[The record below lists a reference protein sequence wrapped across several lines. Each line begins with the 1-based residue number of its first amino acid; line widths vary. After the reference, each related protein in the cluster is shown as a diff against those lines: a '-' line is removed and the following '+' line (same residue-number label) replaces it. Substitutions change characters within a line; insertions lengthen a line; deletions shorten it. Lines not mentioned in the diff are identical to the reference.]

1 MAVISERQINEQIKK
16 GNISQIYFI
25 YGEDHFLIKN
35 IVEKIVDVTV
45 TSCPEFNYNNFKLG
59 ANVQDIYDCVE
70 MMPLMSDRKCVTVCD
85 FNFDKCLVTE
95 FNKMIELLEQ
105 PNESTV
111 LVFWFETVV
120 PIDKKKSDRIKS
132 VLKQIEKHNGVICKV
147 GHRENSELVAI
158 LKKAAEKR
166 GCKLNSSV
174 AHYMIETCGSD
185 MFTLKNEIEK
195 ICYYSENGEITNEL
209 VNKICSKTIEASI
222 FNLSKMIIS
231 KNIKGALVCL
241 DELLFMN
248 VGFGTILYNLSSAF
262 MDLSRAKAAMD
273 CGIKPISLAE
283 DFNYSSNVTFRLTN
297 AERSVRYLSNKQVK
311 SLLKKILDCE
321 KALKSVS
328 SNEKVAM
335 DQLIVDL
342 IVTLQKGE

>member
-132 VLKQIEKHNGVICKV
+132 VL
-147 GHRENSELVAI
+147 
-158 LKKAAEKR
+158 
-166 GCKLNSSV
+166 
-174 AHYMIETCGSD
+174 
-185 MFTLKNEIEK
+185 
-195 ICYYSENGEITNEL
+195 
-209 VNKICSKTIEASI
+209 
-222 FNLSKMIIS
+222 
-231 KNIKGALVCL
+231 
-241 DELLFMN
+241 
-248 VGFGTILYNLSSAF
+248 
-262 MDLSRAKAAMD
+262 
-273 CGIKPISLAE
+273 
-283 DFNYSSNVTFRLTN
+283 
-297 AERSVRYLSNKQVK
+297 
-311 SLLKKILDCE
+311 
-321 KALKSVS
+321 
-328 SNEKVAM
+328 
-335 DQLIVDL
+335 
-342 IVTLQKGE
+342 